1 MTIGRND
8 PCPCGSGK
16 KYKKCCANTQPAAAE
31 PSSPGKFRFEP
42 GSYGGP
48 GGAYVP
54 SILCQKRVSEVE
66 WRDHFVLAN
75 PKAQHD
81 DHDSAVGQAET
92 DLAEAFATK
101 QNGGTDA
108 DLAMSLKNKG
118 YMSITGFRI
127 IGKKGGGQNKSMEA
141 IGANRSEASC
151 SPLGLLSSRNPRFS
165 NIASTNDLVGVIV
178 KFGRRPKFPEKTRS
192 SS

>member
-31 PSSPGKFRFEP
+31 PSSPGKVRFEP

-48 GGAYVP
+48 GEAYVP
-54 SILCQKRVSEVE
+54 SILCQKRVSETE
-66 WRDHFVLAN
+66 WGDHFVLAN
-75 PKAQHD
+75 PTAPQD
-81 DHDSAVGQAET
+81 DHDSAVAQAET

-108 DLAMSLKNKG
+108 DLAMSLKKKG
-118 YMSITGFRI
+118 YMSITGFKI
-127 IGKKGGGQNKSMEA
+127 IGRKGDAEQKHGGY
-141 IGANRSEASC
+141 
-151 SPLGLLSSRNPRFS
+151 
-165 NIASTNDLVGVIV
+165 
-178 KFGRRPKFPEKTRS
+178 RR
-192 SS
+192 